1 VTLASP
7 APAELDRSIAPADA
21 IDVHAHHVDPDAVAE
36 MGRLAPGRAPTLRS
50 LGEGRWT
57 MDLPPGFFR
66 AFPDGTSRAIPTGL
80 IDLGARLT
88 DMDRQGLQTHVLEGY
103 TYLNFYHLPGELAA
117 AFYEIH
123 NDAVIATARLAPG
136 RFVAMPGLPL
146 QDPERATAEVHR
158 LAGIP
163 EVAGLGIGSNAGG
176 MDLDDERYEPMWA
189 AIDAAR
195 LPVLVHP
202 PGSVAGSDRMGAYH
216 LVNLIG
222 NPVDS
227 TVAAGR
233 IILSGLL
240 DRYPNLRFCFV
251 HGGGFVPYQLG
262 RWDHG
267 WRVRDDVKARTPRPP
282 SEYLRGRIFFDSLT
296 HDPQALAFLGARV
309 GWDHV
314 LLGTDYPWDMSD
326 VDPIASLLAAG
337 LDRAQMQLVA
347 VDNIRAWLRPG
358 VAPG

>member
-1 VTLASP
+1 MTPESP
-7 APAELDRSIAPADA
+7 VPVDRSTAPTDA
-21 IDVHAHHVDPDAVAE
+21 IDIHAHHVDPDAVAE
-36 MGRLAPGRAPTLRS
+36 MGRLAPGRAPRLRS
-50 LGEGRWT
+50 LGQGRWT

-66 AFPDGTSRAIPTGL
+66 AFPDGTSRAIPAGL
-80 IDLGARLT
+80 IDLDTRLA
-88 DMDRQGLQTHVLEGY
+88 DMDRQGLRTHVLEGY

-123 NDAVIATARLAPG
+123 NDAVVATARSAPD
-136 RFVAMPGLPL
+136 RLVAMPGLPL
-146 QDPERATAEVHR
+146 QDPERAAAEVAR

-176 MDLDDERYEPMWA
+176 IDLDDERYEPMWA

-195 LPVLVHP
+195 LPVLIHP
-202 PGSVAGSDRMGAYH
+202 PGTVAGSERMGAYH

-227 TVAAGR
+227 TFAAGR

-240 DRYPNLRFCFV
+240 DRYPNLRCCFV

-267 WRVRDDVKARTPRPP
+267 WRVREDVRARTPRPP
-282 SEYLRGRIFFDSLT
+282 SAYLAGRIFFDSLT
-296 HDPQALAFLGARV
+296 HDPQALAFLGQRV

-314 LLGTDYPWDMSD
+314 LLGTDYPWDMSNER
-326 VDPIASLLAAG
+326 PLESLVEAG
-337 LDRAQMQLVA
+337 LDRERLRLVA
-347 VDNIRAWLRPG
+347 AANVRAWLRPG
-358 VAPG
+358 YAPG

>member
-1 VTLASP
+1 VTLATP
-7 APAELDRSIAPADA
+7 VAVDRSVAPTDA
-21 IDVHAHHVDPDAVAE
+21 IDIHAHHVDPDAVAE
-36 MGRLAPGRAPTLRS
+36 MGRLAPGRAPRLRL

-66 AFPDGTSRAIPTGL
+66 AFPDGTSRAIPAGL
-80 IDLGARLT
+80 IDLETRLA
-88 DMDRQGLQTHVLEGY
+88 DMDRQGLRTHVLEGY

-123 NDAVIATARLAPG
+123 NNAVVAAARSAPD
-136 RFVAMPGLPL
+136 RLVALPGLPL
-146 QDPERATAEVHR
+146 QDPERATAEVAR
-158 LAGIP
+158 LSGVA
-163 EVAGLGIGSNAGG
+163 EVAGLGIGSNAVGI
-176 MDLDDERYEPMWA
+176 DLDDERYEPMWA
-189 AIDAAR
+189 AIDAAG
-195 LPVLVHP
+195 LPVLIHP
-202 PGSVAGSDRMGAYH
+202 PGTVAGSDRMSGYH

-267 WRVRDDVKARTPRPP
+267 WRVRDDVRARTSRPP
-282 SEYLRGRIFFDSLT
+282 SAYLAGRIFFDSLT
-296 HDPQALAFLGARV
+296 HDPQALAFLGERV
-309 GWDHV
+309 GWNHV
-314 LLGTDYPWDMSD
+314 LLGTDYPWDMSNER
-326 VDPIASLLAAG
+326 PLESLVEAG
-337 LDRAQMQLVA
+337 LDRERIRLVA
-347 VDNIRAWLRPG
+347 AANVRAWLRPG
-358 VAPG
+358 YAPG